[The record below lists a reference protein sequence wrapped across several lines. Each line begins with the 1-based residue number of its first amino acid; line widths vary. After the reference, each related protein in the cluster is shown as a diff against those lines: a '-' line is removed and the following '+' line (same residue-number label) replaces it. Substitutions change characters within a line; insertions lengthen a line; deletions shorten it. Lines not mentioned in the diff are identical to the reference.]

1 MFAYGEIVCLVEGYG
16 CPSLLYNIDK
26 KFGQSFWL

>member
-26 KFGQSFWL
+26 KVCQSS

>member
-1 MFAYGEIVCLVEGYG
+1 MLCLPMGKFVCLVEGYG

-26 KFGQSFWL
+26 KVCQSS